1 MGIPTIAENPI
12 FAFVLSVMS
21 AEKENWSLVI
31 KPHSKWWDLHLS
43 ELWAY
48 RDLILIF
55 VRRDIVSVYKQTVLG
70 PLWFFLAPIFTVI
83 AYNFVFSSIAGMST
97 DGIPG
102 PIFYLSGTTLWA
114 YFSTCFT
121 ATSNTFVNNAA
132 IFGKVYFPRLVAPIS
147 IVLSS
152 LFKFGVQMLMFLA
165 FIAYY
170 MIFTDAPIFF
180 TNYIWLFPILVLMM
194 GGLSLGIGIIL
205 SAMTT
210 KYRDLTNFVGFGV
223 TLLMYMSPVIY
234 PVSAVPESYSWFIKY
249 NPISPIIEAFRLG
262 FTGSGTVTPI
272 DLVYSG
278 IFIVI
283 VLVLGAVMFHRVER
297 TFMDTV

>member
-1 MGIPTIAENPI
+1 
-12 FAFVLSVMS
+12 MS
-21 AEKENWSLVI
+21 SEQENWSLVI
-31 KPHSKWWDLHLS
+31 KPHSKWWDLHLK

-55 VRRDIVSVYKQTVLG
+55 VRRDIVAVYKQTVLG

-102 PIFYLSGTTLWA
+102 PVFYLSGTTLWG

-152 LFKFGVQMLMFLA
+152 LFKFGVQMLMFLG
-165 FIAYY
+165 FLAYY
-170 MIFTDAPIFF
+170 MIFTDANIHF
-180 TNYIWLFPILVLMM
+180 TNYVWLFPLLVIMM

-210 KYRDLTNFVGFGV
+210 KYRDLKNFVGFGV
-223 TLLMYMSPVIY
+223 TLLMYASPVIY
-234 PVSAVPESYSWFIKY
+234 PVSAVPEAYSWFIRY

-262 FTGSGTVTPI
+262 FTGSGTVTTL
-272 DLVYSG
+272 DLIYSG
-278 IFIVI
+278 TFITI
-283 VLVLGAVMFHRVER
+283 ILVLGAVMFHRVER

>member
-1 MGIPTIAENPI
+1 M
-12 FAFVLSVMS
+12 
-21 AEKENWSLVI
+21 
-31 KPHSKWWDLHLS
+31 S
-43 ELWAY
+43 ELWNY

-55 VRRDIVSVYKQTVLG
+55 VRRDIVAVYKQTVLG

-83 AYNFVFSSIAGMST
+83 AYNFVFNSIAGMST

-102 PIFYLSGTTLWA
+102 PVFYLAGTTLWN

-132 IFGKVYFPRLVAPIS
+132 IFGKVYFPRMVAPVS

-152 LFKFGVQMLMFLA
+152 LFKFGVQMLMFLG

-170 MIFTDAPIFF
+170 MIYTDADIHF
-180 TNYIWLFPILVLMM
+180 TRYLWLFPVLVVMM

-210 KYRDLTNFVGFGV
+210 KYRDLKNFVGFGV
-223 TLLMYMSPVIY
+223 TLLMYVSPVIY
-234 PVSAVPESYSWFIKY
+234 PLSAIRETYGWFLRY
-249 NPISPIIEAFRLG
+249 NPIAPIIEAFRLG
-262 FTGSGTVTPI
+262 FTGSGTVTAM
-272 DLVYSG
+272 DLIYSG
-278 IFIVI
+278 VFILVI
-283 VLVLGAVMFHRVER
+283 LAIGGVMFHRVER

>member
-1 MGIPTIAENPI
+1 M
-12 FAFVLSVMS
+12 
-21 AEKENWSLVI
+21 
-31 KPHSKWWDLHLS
+31 
-43 ELWAY
+43 
-48 RDLILIF
+48 IF
-55 VRRDIVSVYKQTVLG
+55 VRRDIVAVYKQTVLG
-70 PLWFFLAPIFTVI
+70 PLWFFLAPVFTVI

-102 PIFYLSGTTLWA
+102 PVFYLSGTTLWS

-152 LFKFGVQMLMFLA
+152 LFKFGVQMLMFLS

-170 MIFTDAPIFF
+170 MIFTDANIQI
-180 TNYIWLFPILVLMM
+180 TSYIWLFPLLVVMM

-210 KYRDLTNFVGFGV
+210 KYRDLKNFVGFGV
-223 TLLMYMSPVIY
+223 TLLMYASPVIY
-234 PVSAVPESYSWFIKY
+234 PVSAVPEAYSWFVKY

-262 FTGSGTVTPI
+262 FTGSGTVSAF
-272 DLVYSG
+272 DLIYSG
-278 IFIVI
+278 SFITI
-283 VLVLGAVMFHRVER
+283 VLVLGAIMFHRVER

>member
-1 MGIPTIAENPI
+1 ME
-12 FAFVLSVMS
+12 
-21 AEKENWSLVI
+21 EKEENWSLVI
-31 KPHSKWWDLHLS
+31 KPHSKWWDLHLK

-55 VRRDIVSVYKQTVLG
+55 VRRDIVAVYKQTVLG
-70 PLWFFLAPIFTVI
+70 PLWFFLAPLFTVV

-102 PIFYLSGTTLWA
+102 PIFYLSGTTLWG
-114 YFSTCFT
+114 YFSSCFI
-121 ATSNTFVNNAA
+121 ATSNTFSSNAA
-132 IFGKVYFPRLVAPIS
+132 IFGKVYFPRLIAPIS
-147 IVLSS
+147 TVLSS

-170 MIFTDAPIFF
+170 MLFTDAPIHF
-180 TNYIWLFPILVLMM
+180 TKYLWLFPILVVMM

-205 SAMTT
+205 SALTT
-210 KYRDLTNFVGFGV
+210 KYRDLKNFVGFGV
-223 TLLMYMSPVIY
+223 TLLMYASPVIY
-234 PVSAVPESYSWFIKY
+234 PVSAVPDTYSWFIKY
-249 NPISPIIEAFRLG
+249 NPIAPIIEAFRLG
-262 FTGSGTVTPI
+262 FTGSGTVAPV

-278 IFIVI
+278 CLILVVI
-283 VLVLGAVMFHRVER
+283 AIGAIMFHRVER